1 MHDKINILLPED
13 FLNEEVRCNYTVTS
27 TIKKVWAVELDLL
40 VHLLNVC
47 EKHNIRIVATG
58 GTLLGAVRH
67 KGFIPWDDDI
77 DLMMERSE
85 YNKLCSIANQE
96 FKHPYFF
103 QTEFTDPGTLRG
115 HAQLRNSLTTA
126 ILTSERGKATFNQG
140 IFIDIFPLDHV
151 IDDKYLLQKQ
161 YNKANKYIKLAKKL
175 SRYSYNYVKKNG
187 IHGKIKEF
195 IHNTLGNFIIKYHLE
210 EKNYLKFEQECSKYD
225 SIKTDV
231 ISSLSFQFWN
241 KKNYMINT
249 DFSKIIKLPF
259 EFIEIP
265 VLENYD
271 DYLRTHYGDYQ
282 QFIIGSSEHGE
293 IFFDTEHSYEDYI
306 SKQ

>member
-1 MHDKINILLPED
+1 MYDKINISLPKD

-40 VHLLNVC
+40 IHLLNVC

-77 DLMMERSE
+77 DLMMERNE

-96 FKHPYFF
+96 FRHPYFF

-126 ILTSERGKATFNQG
+126 ILNSERGKATFNQG

-151 IDDKYLLQKQ
+151 INDKYLLQKQ
-161 YNKANKYIKLAKKL
+161 YNKASKYIKFAKKV
-175 SRYSYNYVKKNG
+175 SRYSYNYVKKSG
-187 IHGKIKEF
+187 FHGKIKEF
-195 IHNTLGNFIIKYHLE
+195 IHKKLGNFIIKHHFE

-225 SIKTDV
+225 SIETNV

-265 VLENYD
+265 ALENYD
-271 DYLRTHYGDYQ
+271 DYLKTHYGDYQ
-282 QFIIGSSEHGE
+282 QFIIGKSEHGE
-293 IFFDTEHSYEDYI
+293 IFFDPEHSYKDYI